1 MNWIDIVLLS
11 VGLVLYVFGI
21 VAKKHAHPSNERPK
35 YVIGLGAGL
44 LACGVIGILI

>member
-1 MNWIDIVLLS
+1 MNWIDIVLMS
-11 VGLVLYVFGI
+11 VGLVLYVFGMT
-21 VAKKHAHPSNERPK
+21 AQRHAHPSNERPK